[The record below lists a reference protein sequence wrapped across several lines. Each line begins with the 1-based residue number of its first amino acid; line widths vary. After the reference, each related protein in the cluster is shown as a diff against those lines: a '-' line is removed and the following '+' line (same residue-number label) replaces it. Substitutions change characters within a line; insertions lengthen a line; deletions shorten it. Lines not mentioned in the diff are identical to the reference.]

1 MEEMKDVFNAAD
13 VKEKSISNIYAASFV
28 YARGV
33 PLATVVVGRGRSS
46 VFVFNNSA
54 SAADRALQDYYGGAL
69 ISGRDL
75 HEALATLKKEADT
88 VRGTN

>member
-1 MEEMKDVFNAAD
+1 MEEMNDVFNAAD
-13 VKEKSISNIYAASFV
+13 VKEKNISNIYAASFI

-33 PLATVVVGRGRSS
+33 QLVTVIIGRARSS
-46 VFVFNNSA
+46 TFLFNNA
-54 SAADRALQDYYGGAL
+54 DNCADRALQDYYDGGL
-69 ISGRDL
+69 VSGRDL